1 MDGPVPRVSYL
12 GLQVFKEKGCCMHST
27 SFSGQTPNLSILG
40 SPWTLEVPMAGSGAD
55 GFSDE
60 DVHPIPDKRQF
71 QGWLVKKSTEQ
82 GPGVWQSNCSFSPVS
97 DR

>member
-1 MDGPVPRVSYL
+1 MV
-12 GLQVFKEKGCCMHST
+12 
-27 SFSGQTPNLSILG
+27 
-40 SPWTLEVPMAGSGAD
+40 GSGAD